1 MFVAALCA
9 ACTLPATS
17 AGAAKIDLYVALGDS
32 YTAAP
37 LVPNHAGT
45 PAGCARSDQNYPSLV
60 AGELHVGAFH
70 DVSCSAARTTAMT
83 AAQTV
88 PFGANPPQLDALA
101 AATTLVTVGIGGDDV
116 GLIGVASTCIELGA
130 KAPTGTACRDRFA
143 PNGDDHIV
151 AKIADTAPKIAAV
164 IQGIRARAPNARI
177 VVVGYPDVLPP
188 SGDGCYSDMSLSPD
202 DLRYLDGLLVKTNE
216 MLAATSA
223 GNGADFADTY
233 VDSVGH
239 DVCMPSGKKWFE
251 GPHPTSPAMVLHPN
265 ALGERGMAFSVLRLV
280 TAPHAEPPLTGPLLT
295 RPTLSGLARAARAT
309 VLGRAARFSYRL
321 DRPARVAVVVRR
333 AASGRLSGGA
343 CRAPSR
349 TNRGESSCRRYA
361 TVGRMS
367 ARGRAGINGLVVRPA
382 TYARRTGL
390 FRLTATPKRDGV
402 SGASQRVY
410 FRIAR

>member
-17 AGAAKIDLYVALGDS
+17 AGAAKTDLYVALGDS

-37 LVPNHAGT
+37 LVPNHAGM
-45 PAGCARSDQNYPSLV
+45 PAGCARSDQNYPSL
-60 AGELHVGAFH
+60 GAFR

-177 VVVGYPDVLPP
+177 VVVGYPEVLPP
-188 SGDGCYSDMSLSPD
+188 S
-202 DLRYLDGLLVKTNE
+202 LDGLLVKTNE

-223 GNGADFADTY
+223 GNGAEFADTY

-251 GPHPTSPAMVLHPN
+251 GPHPTSPAMALHPN

-309 VLGRAARFSYRL
+309 VVGRAARFSYRL
-321 DRPARVAVVVRR
+321 DRPARVTVVVRR

-367 ARGRAGINGLVVRPA
+367 ARGRAGINRLVVRPA